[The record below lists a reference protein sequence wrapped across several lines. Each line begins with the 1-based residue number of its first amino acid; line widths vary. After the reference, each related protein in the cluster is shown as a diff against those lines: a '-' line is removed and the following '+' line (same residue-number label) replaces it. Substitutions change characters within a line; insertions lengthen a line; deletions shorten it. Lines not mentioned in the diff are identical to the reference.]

1 MRSRYSSIALTVTAI
16 SLALALS
23 LPGAESLAETG
34 ANAGGLAD
42 GTTPADM
49 WGPAL
54 RMLGSLIAVLAIVG
68 ALAWVAQ
75 RLKNGGHLQSG
86 LIQVVSGVS
95 LGNRDKVVLLR
106 VNDEEILVGVGPSG
120 MRSLHVM
127 QARPS
132 TPNFSDVM
140 DATE

>member
-1 MRSRYSSIALTVTAI
+1 MRSRFSSIALTVTAI
-16 SLALALS
+16 SLALS
-23 LPGAESLAETG
+23 LPGAEALAETG
-34 ANAGGLAD
+34 ATAGGLAD
-42 GTTPADM
+42 GTNAADM

-132 TPNFSDVM
+132 TPKFSDVM

>member
-1 MRSRYSSIALTVTAI
+1 MRSSCSSIVLMVTAI
-16 SLALALS
+16 SMALALPS
-23 LPGAESLAETG
+23 MEALAETG
-34 ANAGGLAD
+34 ATAGGLAS
-42 GTTPADM
+42 GTAPADM

-54 RMLGSLIAVLAIVG
+54 RMLGSLVAVLAIVG

-95 LGNRDKVVLLR
+95 LGNREKVVLLR
-106 VNDEEILVGVGPSG
+106 VNDEEILVGVGPTG

-127 QARPS
+127 QARPH